1 MILAHARWRL
11 ATWSAVAIAAAL
23 VAACGGSGGGASTS
37 AGAGTTTA
45 ASANQPSGSG
55 PTIARTVRVAKRNQ
69 GLKTC
74 KKVSYGTLDNTPDTP
89 TDPRLILS
97 ITCDDL
103 TVGVWERYKTA
114 EDRARGDRLEHRPYL
129 VNGPIRVGTGEAL
142 LAHIDAN
149 AWASMP
155 AELKAACTCGQLRQP
170 TK

>member
-1 MILAHARWRL
+1 MRV
-11 ATWSAVAIAAAL
+11 ATWSAVAIAAAV
-23 VAACGGSGGGASTS
+23 VAACGGSGGGSSTS
-37 AGAGTTTA
+37 AGAGTSTA
-45 ASANQPSGSG
+45 ASASANQPSGSG
-55 PTIARTVRVAKRNQ
+55 PSIAQTVRAAKQNQ

-114 EDRARGDRLEHRPYL
+114 EDRARGDRLEHRPFL

-142 LAHIDAN
+142 LAHIDAA

-155 AELKAACTCGQLRQP
+155 AELKAACHCGQLRQP

>member
-1 MILAHARWRL
+1 MRV
-11 ATWSAVAIAAAL
+11 ATWGAVAIAAAL
-23 VAACGGSGGGASTS
+23 VAACGGSGGGSSTS

-45 ASANQPSGSG
+45 ASKPTGSG
-55 PTIARTVRVAKRNQ
+55 PTIAETVRVAKQNQ

-74 KKVSYGTLDNTPDTP
+74 KKVSYGTLDNTPDAP

-114 EDRARGDRLEHRPYL
+114 EDRARGDSLEHRPYL

-155 AELKAACTCGQLRQP
+155 AELKAACACGQLHQP
-170 TK
+170 AK

>member
-1 MILAHARWRL
+1 MRV
-11 ATWSAVAIAAAL
+11 ATWSAVAIAAAV
-23 VAACGGSGGGASTS
+23 VAACGGSGG
-37 AGAGTTTA
+37 
-45 ASANQPSGSG
+45 
-55 PTIARTVRVAKRNQ
+55 RLVRVAKQNQ

-74 KKVSYGTLDNTPDTP
+74 KKVSYGTLDNTPDAP

-114 EDRARGDRLEHRPYL
+114 EDRARGDSLEHRPYL

-155 AELKAACTCGQLRQP
+155 AELKAACTCGQLHQP

>member
-1 MILAHARWRL
+1 MQEGVLRHARQH
-11 ATWSAVAIAAAL
+11 
-23 VAACGGSGGGASTS
+23 
-37 AGAGTTTA
+37 AG
-45 ASANQPSGSG
+45 
-55 PTIARTVRVAKRNQ
+55 R
-69 GLKTC
+69 
-74 KKVSYGTLDNTPDTP
+74 P

-114 EDRARGDRLEHRPYL
+114 EDRARGDGLEHRPYL

-155 AELKAACTCGQLRQP
+155 AELKAACTCGQLHQP

>member
-1 MILAHARWRL
+1 MRV
-11 ATWSAVAIAAAL
+11 ATWSAVAIAAAV
-23 VAACGGSGGGASTS
+23 VAACGGSGGGSSTS
-37 AGAGTTTA
+37 AGTTA
-45 ASANQPSGSG
+45 AASPNKPSGSG
-55 PTIARTVRVAKRNQ
+55 PTIAQTVRVAKQNQ

-74 KKVSYGTLDNTPDTP
+74 KKVSYGTLDNTPDAP

-114 EDRARGDRLEHRPYL
+114 EDRARGDGLEHRPYL

-155 AELKAACTCGQLRQP
+155 AELKAACTCGQLHQP

>member
-1 MILAHARWRL
+1 MRV
-11 ATWSAVAIAAAL
+11 ATWGAVAIAAAL
-23 VAACGGSGGGASTS
+23 VAACGGSGGGSSTS
-37 AGAGTTTA
+37 AGAGAGTAAA
-45 ASANQPSGSG
+45 ASANKPSGSG
-55 PTIARTVRVAKRNQ
+55 PTIAQTVRVANQNQ

-74 KKVSYGTLDNTPDTP
+74 KKVSYGTLDNTPDAP

-114 EDRARGDRLEHRPYL
+114 EDRARGDSLEHRPYL

-155 AELKAACTCGQLRQP
+155 AELKAACTCGQLHQP
-170 TK
+170 AK